1 MLLRSYVC
9 YHIVYV
15 YTCYFQSLAIR
26 WFLLHGQQLRGKR
39 FSGSQCLHVGGHLVR
54 SVRTNISIGVK
65 NQKKTKKSLDERKS
79 LAAK

>member
-1 MLLRSYVC
+1 MLLRSYLC

-54 SVRTNISIGVK
+54 SVRTKHIDWCKESK
-65 NQKKTKKSLDERKS
+65 EDKKKFG
-79 LAAK
+79 